1 MRRLLPVPTTA
12 VPTTTSPTGPEGPAG
27 SAASAVAETVDLV
40 EAYAYPQGRTWLR
53 ANMVAGID
61 GAAQAPDGLSDG
73 LSSPA
78 DKKIFGIL
86 RALADVIVVGAST
99 VRNEGYGPPRPNR
112 EHAAARE
119 AAGQRPVPVIAV
131 VSRSLAVDFTSPL
144 FTEAIVPTI
153 VITCEQARPEGL
165 EAAAKYGDVIL
176 AGRDRVDFALALD
189 ALAERGLTRQLTE
202 GGPHVLAQIA
212 ASGRLDELCLT
223 IGPLLTAGPADR
235 ILAGPT
241 LTPPQPMHPISLLE
255 EDGSLFARYVRPERD
270 RTTQSTT

>member
-12 VPTTTSPTGPEGPAG
+12 GPTTTGPAG
-27 SAASAVAETVDLV
+27 PTGDENVDLV
-40 EAYAYPQGRTWLR
+40 EVYAYPQGRTWLR

-61 GAAQAPDGLSDG
+61 GAAQAPDGLSAG

-78 DKKIFGIL
+78 DKKIFGVL

-99 VRNEGYGPPRPNR
+99 VRDEGYRPPRPKPAF
-112 EHAAARE
+112 AAARE
-119 AAGQRPVPVIAV
+119 AAGQASVPVMAI
-131 VSRSLAVDFTSPL
+131 VSRSLAVDFGSPL
-144 FTEAIVPTI
+144 FTEAIVPTV
-153 VITCEQARPEGL
+153 VITCEQARPDGL
-165 EAAAKYGDVIL
+165 AAARTYGDVII
-176 AGRDRVDFALALD
+176 AGRDRVDFARAFD

-235 ILAGPT
+235 ILAGPA
-241 LTPPQPMHPISLLE
+241 LTPPQPMYPISLLE
-255 EDGSLFARYVRPERD
+255 ENGSLFARYVRPEPD
-270 RTTQSTT
+270 PIV

>member
-1 MRRLLPVPTTA
+1 MRRLLPVSPTAGPTTA
-12 VPTTTSPTGPEGPAG
+12 GSTVAGPASPADG
-27 SAASAVAETVDLV
+27 EHVDLV
-40 EAYAYPQGRTWLR
+40 EAYAYPPDRTWLR
-53 ANMVAGID
+53 ANMVAGLD
-61 GAAQAPDGLSDG
+61 GAAQAPDGLSAG

-78 DKKIFGIL
+78 DKKIFGVL
-86 RALADVIVVGAST
+86 RGLADVIVVGAST
-99 VRNEGYGPPRPNR
+99 VRNEGYRPPQPKPRF
-112 EHAAARE
+112 AAARE
-119 AAGQRPVPVIAV
+119 AAGQAPVPVIAI

-153 VITCEQARPEGL
+153 VITCEEARPEGL
-165 EAAAKYGDVIL
+165 DAAHTYGDVIL

-241 LTPPQPMHPISLLE
+241 LTPSRPMRPISLLE
-255 EDGSLFARYVRPERD
+255 EDGSLFARYVRPEHEFLA
-270 RTTQSTT
+270 